1 MSWRWYSP
9 GAGTSSGTW
18 NDEGQTSTEHHNIG
32 AKPKKGLKI
41 NGSYRKQQT
50 NLPLQQGRMGEGTV
64 RKFGI
69 DMHTVLYLRWIP
81 NKDLLSSTGNSAQR
95 YVTAWMGAEF
105 GGRMDT
111 CIGMAESLCCPPETI
126 TTLLTGYTPIQNKKF
141 NLKRERERALLAIN
155 VCPVLFYV
163 TDPQNAVPN
172 QWHQQYLST

>member
-1 MSWRWYSP
+1 
-9 GAGTSSGTW
+9 
-18 NDEGQTSTEHHNIG
+18 
-32 AKPKKGLKI
+32 
-41 NGSYRKQQT
+41 
-50 NLPLQQGRMGEGTV
+50 MGEGTV

-126 TTLLTGYTPIQNKKF
+126 TTLLIGYLLFSRLVVSDSFVTPQAAAHQAPLSMGF
-141 NLKRERERALLAIN
+141 SRQAYWGELP
-155 VCPVLFYV
+155 CPS
-163 TDPQNAVPN
+163 A
-172 QWHQQYLST
+172 